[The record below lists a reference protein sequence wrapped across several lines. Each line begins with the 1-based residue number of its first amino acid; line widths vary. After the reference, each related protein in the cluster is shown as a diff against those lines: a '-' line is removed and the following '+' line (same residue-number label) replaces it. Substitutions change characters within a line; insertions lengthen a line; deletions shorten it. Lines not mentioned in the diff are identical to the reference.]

1 MFFWK
6 FWKLEYL
13 PDGKTDS
20 VTFSFYSKTY
30 QKVRKLSIWLNQ
42 QKIQISWLGHE
53 KFSFFRSEYSHLN
66 YAFCYFFLFSF
77 SSHMTS
83 KLSKLISQSEK
94 VKTKIS
100 KTEKTWWTTPPKH
113 TRRRKEA
120 PTSRKNPQAR
130 VFIYCTLI
138 GQWTNPTENEFLNH
152 FQ

>member
-1 MFFWK
+1 MTSSTPHSNRSLKNSRSYKSRKLIVFWK
-6 FWKLEYL
+6 FWKLENL
-13 PDGKTDS
+13 FEGNTDS

-83 KLSKLISQSEK
+83 KLRKLISESEK

-100 KTEKTWWTTPPKH
+100 KTEKSWWTAPLKD
-113 TRRRKEA
+113 TRRKNEA
-120 PTSRKNPQAR
+120 PTSRKNP
-130 VFIYCTLI
+130 
-138 GQWTNPTENEFLNH
+138 
-152 FQ
+152 